1 MIDNYAF
8 YSSAKR
14 TKGLHMGQAK
24 QRGSKDQRIA
34 QAKAKIDA
42 LRPEKLV
49 CGSCKTAFNDFAA
62 ISTRNMPGIHA
73 AFGGVCPSCGETVLA
88 FSGEKEA
95 VANAMIAWQDAM
107 ESEGK
112 LGKQSRSGEHVP
124 FEDNESSDK

>member
-1 MIDNYAF
+1 
-8 YSSAKR
+8 
-14 TKGLHMGQAK
+14 MGQAK
-24 QRGSKDQRIA
+24 QRGSKDQRVA

-49 CGSCKTAFNDFAA
+49 CGACKTSFTDFES
-62 ISTRNMPGIHA
+62 ISTRHMPGIHA
-73 AFGGVCPSCGETVLA
+73 AFGGICPSCEETVLA
-88 FSGEKEA
+88 FSGEKDA

-124 FEDNESSDK
+124 FEDNESSGE

>member
-1 MIDNYAF
+1 
-8 YSSAKR
+8 
-14 TKGLHMGQAK
+14 MGQAK
-24 QRGSKDQRIA
+24 QRGSKDERVA

-42 LRPEKLV
+42 LRPEKPV
-49 CGSCKTAFNDFAA
+49 CGSCKTSFTNFES
-62 ISTRNMPGIHA
+62 IGTRNMPGIHA

-88 FSGEKEA
+88 FSGEKQA

-124 FEDNESSDK
+124 FEDNENPNE